1 MGQRRLH
8 NRSFQNEKATL
19 VPRGLDAAWS
29 ETIDSFLLSRHDLK
43 AWTRR
48 SYEKSLRRL
57 PCMTLGDFTGNLVNA
72 HIARKL
78 AAGTRFVAHHDGVA
92 AKQMAKWLVEARIL
106 AANPLDG
113 VKVPKQPNSA
123 RAPFKDDEVRLI
135 LKAARESAQSERDE
149 AILAVAFACGL
160 RLDELRRLQWPS
172 DLDLKEQVLYVR
184 EAKSEAG
191 VRAVVIDPRV
201 CALLDRYV
209 KDWRPSQLPGS
220 LFLNNHGDAFSYD
233 GFSQIFRRIRKRLPA
248 SVDFKIHRARNTAI
262 VNWWRTGTDPWDA
275 QQMAG
280 HKTSEQTRKYA
291 NYTRTP
297 SELRRSPAATAFST
311 IYGRAV

>member
-1 MGQRRLH
+1 MGQRRLR
-8 NRSFQNEKATL
+8 NRTFQTEEATL

-29 ETIDSFLLSRHDLK
+29 ETVDSFLLSRHDLK

-57 PCMTLGDFTGNLVNA
+57 SCTTLEDFTGTLVNQ

-78 AAGTRFVAHHDGVA
+78 DAGTRFVAHHDGVA

-113 VKVPKQPNSA
+113 VKVPKQPTKA

-135 LKAARESAQSERDE
+135 LKVARESAQSERDE
-149 AILAVAFACGL
+149 AILAVALACGL
-160 RLDELRRLQWPS
+160 RLDELRRLQWPA
-172 DLDLKEQVLYVR
+172 DLDLKEQVLWVR
-184 EAKSEAG
+184 EAKSDAG
-191 VRAVVIDPRV
+191 IRAVVIDPRV
-201 CALLDRYV
+201 CALVDRYV

-220 LFLNNHGDAFSYD
+220 LFLNRHGDAFSYD

-262 VNWWRTGTDPWDA
+262 VNWWRAGVHPWDA

-280 HKTSEQTRKYA
+280 HRTSEQTRKYA

-297 SELRRSPAATAFST
+297 SELRRSPAATAFSA